1 LRLLLATGNPGKV
14 REIARVLKAYDIA
27 LDPVA
32 VEVPETR
39 SDDVSEIA
47 RDKARDALL
56 LVGRPLIVDDTGLFL
71 EAYPGF
77 PGALSKWVVS
87 RIGVAGILRLL
98 DGGSHAAHFRSAVAY
113 AEPGGRTQV
122 FVGTAEGELRRESG
136 PAAEPS
142 LPYDPWFA
150 PRDGDGRVYSEMDVD
165 AKLAL
170 SSRARAAHAF
180 AAWWLVHRSGA
191 GSRGSRS

>member
-1 LRLLLATGNPGKV
+1 VKLLLATGNPGKA
-14 REIARVLKAYDIA
+14 RELAWVLQGYDIA
-27 LDPVA
+27 LETVA
-32 VEVPETR
+32 VDLPETR

-47 RDKARDALL
+47 RDKAREALL
-56 LVGRPLIVDDTGLFL
+56 LVGRPLVVDDTGLFL

-87 RIGVAGILRLL
+87 RIGMAGILRLL
-98 DGGSHAAHFRSAVAY
+98 EGGSHAAHFRTGVAY

-122 FVGTAEGELRRESG
+122 FVGTAEGELRRVSG
-136 PAAEPS
+136 PPAEPS

-150 PRDGDGRVYSEMDVD
+150 PAGGDGRVYSEMDVEE
-165 AKLAL
+165 KLLL

-180 AAWWLVHRSGA
+180 AAWWLSHRSA
-191 GSRGSRS
+191 AAREPRP